1 MACLERVGVG
11 GALVWDLGLKK
22 TGDCLS
28 SLLEEDS
35 ESVEVH
41 SACVLPPPVL
51 PRGTDK
57 GLVALGFLWM
67 LSFLMVL
74 PLSMSLTYLRKSR
87 SSW

>member
-1 MACLERVGVG
+1 MGVC
-11 GALVWDLGLKK
+11 GALTWGLGLKK

-28 SLLEEDS
+28 SLLEEDK

-41 SACVLPPPVL
+41 SALVLPPPVL

-57 GLVALGFLWM
+57 DLGTLGFRWI

-74 PLSMSLTYLRKSR
+74 PLSMSFTYLRKSR
-87 SSW
+87 SS